1 MLNSELDAHQ
11 NIKHE
16 RMRQVT
22 KDEDDDEIPS
32 HLFDVSSNT
41 ELTDDLKSFLQDDM
55 ELDSQSDKGEND
67 KDGPLSAKSSPM
79 IFNPN
84 SPVDEA
90 LKTAVKTSQPSV
102 SATWLKDVSAELAE
116 AQDEPITQ
124 HSAMNV
130 PLADMTARHNE
141 EMTVL
146 KKEMAALKKEK
157 EEAEAKAKE
166 VKTTS
171 HIVAAKLEQL
181 RERWAKANDKVESL
195 EKLVQ
200 ELKDEAKKRD
210 EQKEEATA
218 TSAQHY
224 DGDAQFRT
232 IEGLL
237 QRFSPKDP
245 EKEDDNP
252 EKPQPEANKMDQLN
266 SFNIQFMFSLRT
278 LTLEALQQGWTQG
291 AHRML
296 DIFNKWFY
304 SARDQ
309 LNSLNKDVLQEIEGS
324 RYILEA
330 CWHLYNNQ
338 DTKMARDAQAKG
350 YDKLK
355 GISQPWKIDAYLQ
368 LAKKLEED
376 VDALEKGSEGSG
388 EGASPRTRPTS
399 REAGRAQAARLA
411 GVPEFQIQ
419 SWKLQ
424 MQQRETDAVAEGAV

>member
-1 MLNSELDAHQ
+1 
-11 NIKHE
+11 
-16 RMRQVT
+16 MRQVT
-22 KDEDDDEIPS
+22 KDEDDDEDPS
-32 HLFDVSSNT
+32 HLFDVSNNT
-41 ELTDDLKSFLQDDM
+41 ELTDDLKSFLQEEDITT
-55 ELDSQSDKGEND
+55 LDSEPDEGEND
-67 KDGPLSAKSSPM
+67 KHGPSSAKSSPM

-102 SATWLKDVSAELAE
+102 SATLLKDVSAELAE
-116 AQDEPITQ
+116 AQDEPMAQ

-130 PLADMTARHNE
+130 PPADMTARHKE
-141 EMTVL
+141 EMDVL

-157 EEAEAKAKE
+157 EENEAEARE
-166 VKTTS
+166 VKAIS
-171 HIVAAKLEQL
+171 HINAANLERL
-181 RERWAKANDKVESL
+181 RERGVKANEKVESL

-200 ELKDEAKKRD
+200 ELKDESKKRD
-210 EQKEEATA
+210 EQKEEAVV

-232 IEGLL
+232 IDSLL

-245 EKEDDNP
+245 EKEDENP
-252 EKPQPEANKMDQLN
+252 EEPQPEANKMDQLN

-296 DIFNKWFY
+296 DLFNKWFY
-304 SARDQ
+304 SAKDQ

-388 EGASPRTRPTS
+388 ESVSPRTRPTT

-424 MQQRETDAVAEGAV
+424 MQQREEGAVAEGAT